1 METIYFTNL
10 RKLDKFSI
18 DWKLHAVNSHNSS
31 GRCGDDGGRGQ
42 VLDNFLLTGTN
53 FKRRGPCDFVIV
65 NKCDNCG

>member
-31 GRCGDDGGRGQ
+31 GRCGDDGGEVKFWITFYLMVEISKGEDP
-42 VLDNFLLTGTN
+42 VTL
-53 FKRRGPCDFVIV
+53 
-65 NKCDNCG
+65 